1 MNTLKRL
8 NEVNSYIKKHSEKY
22 LTRIACLTNISNSN
36 YAFTVVAPR
45 IIAR

>member
-1 MNTLKRL
+1 MNTLKIL

-22 LTRIACLTNISNSN
+22 LTHITCLINVSNSN
-36 YAFTVVAPR
+36 YAFKVVAPC